1 MKFQWDNFS
10 FVSLHI
16 DQALLVAD
24 QFVVTFDGH
33 LYELPRSCPL
43 LLAQDVSTD
52 PSFTLLL
59 SADADNFLLVGMN
72 NSTINIQRN
81 GQVCV
86 KAHNRL

>member
-1 MKFQWDNFS
+1 MN
-10 FVSLHI
+10 SLFFPSYLTK

-33 LYELPRSCPL
+33 LYELPGSCPL
-43 LLAQDVSTD
+43 LLARDVGRD

-59 SADADNFLLVGMN
+59 ATDTQNLLLIQMN
-72 NSTINIQRN
+72 NHTISVQRN

-86 KAHNRL
+86 TLDE